1 VFLELKKAYDGK
13 LLHFKVGWFPKL
25 NKLNIVEL
33 AQLDSL
39 VMEEGAL
46 PTIQE
51 LNLISCPELKMLPEG
66 IEHLTKLKK
75 LHLEQ
80 MPEEFIRRLRDDAN
94 LDQAKVRHI
103 PTIKLVSGQNRVVE
117 TLR

>member
-39 VMEEGAL
+39 VMEEGC
-46 PTIQE
+46 I
-51 LNLISCPELKMLPEG
+51 
-66 IEHLTKLKK
+66 
-75 LHLEQ
+75 
-80 MPEEFIRRLRDDAN
+80 AN
-94 LDQAKVRHI
+94 HSGVESNFLSRAKDVA
-103 PTIKLVSGQNRVVE
+103 
-117 TLR
+117 